1 MDLAKLSQ
9 FILDV
14 AGRDQPGSFLAI
26 ECGGARINDLL
37 QAYTRHF
44 IAVCA
49 PVPRHDI
56 KQQAGNAHVGE
67 MGGNF
72 CPPPAGAEHN
82 SLTDLVPHCQ
92 EIPSMIGSSA
102 LPPPLP

>member
-26 ECGGARINDLL
+26 ECGGSRINDLL
-37 QAYTRHF
+37 QAYTPPF

-49 PVPRHDI
+49 PVRRHDI
-56 KQQAGNAHVGE
+56 KQQAGNANVGE

-72 CPPPAGAEHN
+72 CPPHARAEHT
-82 SLTDLVPHCQ
+82 SLTDPVPHSYAILSIVVSTPCT
-92 EIPSMIGSSA
+92 
-102 LPPPLP
+102 PPLQ